1 MVEERL
7 IYADLQIDQ
16 AYAVADLRWYR
27 PRNIVVTQVPE
38 QQAPSPCHC
47 KATSYKGHR
56 GKTENWTFK
65 KTWHNQNSA
74 QLQQYRSLCR
84 LVMVVGL
91 FMVLVCYKFW
101 RLCKLPIDGEISPA
115 SAKSERFLQ
124 TRNKNLFFN
133 QMRFTSSPEATFSY
147 ISSPGDQCGSL
158 PSWWIQL
165 RDDDSL
171 CAFMS
176 FQFLLRLSS
185 TLVT

>member
-1 MVEERL
+1 MQLL
-7 IYADLQIDQ
+7 ISVGIGPEIL
-16 AYAVADLRWYR
+16 LSLKSL
-27 PRNIVVTQVPE
+27 NSKHQV
-38 QQAPSPCHC
+38 HDC

-91 FMVLVCYKFW
+91 FIGLVFYKFW

-124 TRNKNLFFN
+124 TRNKNLFLIRWDLLLLQKLHFHILVALGINVDPYPPGEFN
-133 QMRFTSSPEATFSY
+133 WEMMTPCVLSCPFNSCCVYHQH
-147 ISSPGDQCGSL
+147 
-158 PSWWIQL
+158 WWL
-165 RDDDSL
+165 N
-171 CAFMS
+171 
-176 FQFLLRLSS
+176 
-185 TLVT
+185 